1 MQSGQVGGRMHLRFE
16 QLSLWL
22 LRSRL
27 VLHFLGET
35 ATSPV
40 SVCGAARAI
49 RQQRG
54 RLPY

>member
-1 MQSGQVGGRMHLRFE
+1 MHLRFE

-27 VLHFLGET
+27 VLHFLGDT

-40 SVCGAARAI
+40 SVCGAARAM